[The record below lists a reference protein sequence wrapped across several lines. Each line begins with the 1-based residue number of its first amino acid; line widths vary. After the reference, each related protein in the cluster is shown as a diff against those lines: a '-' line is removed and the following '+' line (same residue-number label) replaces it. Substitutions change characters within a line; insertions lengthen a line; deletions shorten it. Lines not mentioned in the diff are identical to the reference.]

1 MIPIVDCDFYN
12 VVKSLNHQPTGA
24 LNTTLV
30 SWIISRSMIEKAA
43 LIIVNVL
50 VCQASLQ
57 VVTILKM
64 AKPNNSSRNSCS
76 TQKLVRFILWNYH
89 HTLSG
94 CVPNVPVIGLPI
106 WSAHQALD
114 ALPLA
119 AKLEAICSKQSCDAK
134 TILQNLW
141 CLSANQQSEVALW
154 CSLLAPPILQ
164 LV

>member
-1 MIPIVDCDFYN
+1 
-12 VVKSLNHQPTGA
+12 
-24 LNTTLV
+24 
-30 SWIISRSMIEKAA
+30 MIEKAA

-57 VVTILKM
+57 VVTTLKM
-64 AKPNNSSRNSCS
+64 VKPKNSSRNSCS

-114 ALPLA
+114 AMPLA
-119 AKLEAICSKQSCDAK
+119 AKLEAICSKQSCDTK

-141 CLSANQQSEVALW
+141 CLSANRQSEVALW
-154 CSLLAPPILQ
+154 CSLLAPPILSTRLKRSRSQ
-164 LV
+164 PGHSLSCDHIRRALSWSVPKPPCWQS